1 MELWCKQKGEEE
13 WEIVLGGIKSPC
25 VLGAAG
31 SSLQV
36 GVPFPLQ

>member
-1 MELWCKQKGEEE
+1 MGLWCEQQGEEE
-13 WEIVLGGIKSPC
+13 EEIVLWGIKASC

-36 GVPFPLQ
+36 GVPCPLQ